1 MEIRIIGTNELLVT
15 GIIKTID
22 DSMAL
27 RGELQKLYEGGVD
40 SIVLKIE
47 DSFAMPSAVIG
58 YLMKL
63 VNRDKVKLKLVAGDV
78 RLYQLLDELSLTE
91 SFGVRYSGN

>member
-15 GIIKTID
+15 GVIKTID

>member
-1 MEIRIIGTNELLVT
+1 MEIKMLGTNELLVT

>member
-1 MEIRIIGTNELLVT
+1 MITIERNSATELVVG

-22 DSMAL
+22 DSIKL
-27 RGELQKLYEGGVD
+27 RETISAMVDGGAT
-40 SIVLKIE
+40 SIQIRIP

-63 VNRDKVKLKLVAGDV
+63 VNRDKVSLSIIAGDI
-78 RLYQLLDELSLTE
+78 RLRELLAELQLS
-91 SFGVRYSGN
+91 SMFGVREQ

>member
-1 MEIRIIGTNELLVT
+1 MMTIEQKNSTELVIG

-27 RGELQKLYEGGVD
+27 REAVQGLVDGGAA
-40 SIVLKIE
+40 SILLRIP

-63 VNRDKVKLKLVAGDV
+63 VNRDKVHLNIIAGDQ
-78 RLYQLLDELSLTE
+78 RLRELLDELQLTE
-91 SFGVRYSGN
+91 QFGVKEH

>member
-1 MEIRIIGTNELLVT
+1 MTIEQKSSTELVIG

-27 RGELQKLYEGGVD
+27 REAVQGLVDGGAT
-40 SIVLKIE
+40 SVLLRIP

-58 YLMKL
+58 YMMKL
-63 VNRDKVKLKLVAGDV
+63 VNRDKVHLTIIAGDQ
-78 RLYQLLDELSLTE
+78 RLRELLDELQLTE
-91 SFGVRYSGN
+91 QFGVRKG